1 MVKVGGNY
9 VAGASE
15 YGQVRRLFKETVQS
29 ILLVLLLEMV
39 GSGGELLVVLML
51 FLSNLVNRVGTEMV
65 IGQTK
70 YFGVWLTS
78 LGSLMF
84 VASYKIWN

>member
-1 MVKVGGNY
+1 M
-9 VAGASE
+9 SQ
-15 YGQVRRLFKETVQS
+15 GQVNMAKSGDYLKKQFKVF
-29 ILLVLLLEMV
+29 LLVLLLEMV

>member
-1 MVKVGGNY
+1 M
-9 VAGASE
+9 SQ
-15 YGQVRRLFKETVQS
+15 GQVNMAKSGDYLKKQFKVF
-29 ILLVLLLEMV
+29 LLVLLLETV